1 MEQPKAPPPFSF
13 KEFETLIFGI
23 ELTYTLGRR
32 ISEAAGGQP
41 CEYLIQEATTA
52 FVKLLMSVQAF
63 LRFIPSSK
71 FHAQEVEFAVD
82 LSSASVMARQVMED
96 AITFFYLSEPNLT
109 AEEKAFRALVW
120 TLHGTTETLESLD
133 YLVPDRIDAQLTV
146 DALKRAKELLNGPLY
161 VAMLKKIKSDRRGR
175 IRNGRENQVLHDEE
189 ILSRRGIGL
198 DAYRFWMKTLSNF
211 AHFST
216 LARSLMLQTTSD
228 WTKSWQAFHAA
239 AVCVAKL
246 TAEAVAAF
254 IETFPTTR
262 SLLTAN
268 EHAAIANLRS
278 PIQ

>member
-1 MEQPKAPPPFSF
+1 MPAVSF
-13 KEFETLIFGI
+13 EEFETLVSGI

-32 ISEAAGGQP
+32 ISDAVGGQP
-41 CEYLIQEATTA
+41 CEYFIQEATMA

-109 AEEKAFRALVW
+109 TEEQVFRRLVW
-120 TLHGTTETLESLD
+120 QLHGATETLEALE
-133 YLVPDRIDAQLTV
+133 YLVPERTDTQLTIDALN
-146 DALKRAKELLNGPLY
+146 RAKETLNEPLY
-161 VAMLKKIKSDRRGR
+161 AAMLNKIKGDRRGR
-175 IRNGRENQVLHDEE
+175 IRKGKEGHVLHDEE
-189 ILSRRGIGL
+189 VLSRRGIQL
-198 DAYRFWMKTLSNF
+198 DAYRFWSKTLSNF

-216 LARSLMLQTTSD
+216 LSHQLMMQTTSD
-228 WTKSWQAFHAA
+228 WKSSWKAFYAA

-246 TAEAVAAF
+246 TAEAVVVF

-262 SLLTAN
+262 SLLTAQ

-278 PIQ
+278 PIR